1 MSKVIKFYSNSCA
14 PCAAMAP
21 VFKKV
26 VADYSV
32 EIEEV
37 NISEGD
43 GRERAI
49 EYGVRS
55 IPAFVVP
62 DKNSGAHYSLS
73 GMQTE
78 SNLRAFLDTALKG
91 I

>member
-26 VADYSV
+26 VDDYNV
-32 EIEEV
+32 EVEEV
-37 NISEGD
+37 NITEGD

-62 DKNSGAHYSLS
+62 DNNSGAHYSLS
-73 GMQTE
+73 GMQSE

-91 I
+91 K

>member
-1 MSKVIKFYSNSCA
+1 MSKVIKFYSDQCA
-14 PCAAMAP
+14 PCKAMAP
-21 VFKKV
+21 TFEKV
-26 VADYSV
+26 VADYNV
-32 EIEEV
+32 EVEEV
-37 NISEGD
+37 NITEGD

-62 DKNSGAHYSLS
+62 NNNSGAHYSLS

-78 SNLRAFLDTALKG
+78 ANLKAFLTTALG
-91 I
+91 V

>member
-1 MSKVIKFYSNSCA
+1 
-14 PCAAMAP
+14 MAP

-26 VADYSV
+26 VADYNV
-32 EIEEV
+32 EVEEV
-37 NISEGD
+37 NITEGD
-43 GRERAI
+43 GRERAV

-62 DKNSGAHYSLS
+62 NMNSGAHYSLS

-78 SNLRAFLDTALKG
+78 SNLRAFLDIALKG